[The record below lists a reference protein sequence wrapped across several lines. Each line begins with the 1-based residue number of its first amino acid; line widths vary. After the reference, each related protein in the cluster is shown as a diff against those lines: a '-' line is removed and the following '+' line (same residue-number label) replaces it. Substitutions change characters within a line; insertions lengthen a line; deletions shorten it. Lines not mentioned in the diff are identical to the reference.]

1 MWYEWFFDG
10 IGTELII
17 LVIGVIIGGGIAYKI
32 GVNRNG
38 LQKQVAKNGAKQKQK
53 LIIDNP
59 NKECSEGG
67 INGNLRQ
74 VQKAKN
80 NAKQSQVGNIK

>member
-32 GVNRNG
+32 
-38 LQKQVAKNGAKQKQK
+38 
-53 LIIDNP
+53 
-59 NKECSEGG
+59 
-67 INGNLRQ
+67 
-74 VQKAKN
+74 
-80 NAKQSQVGNIK
+80 